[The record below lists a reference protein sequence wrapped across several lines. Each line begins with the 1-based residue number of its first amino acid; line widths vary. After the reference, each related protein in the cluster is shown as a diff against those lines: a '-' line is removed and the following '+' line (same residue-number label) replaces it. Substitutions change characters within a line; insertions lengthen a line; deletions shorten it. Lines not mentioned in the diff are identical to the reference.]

1 MLKNGSCASHPAVGE
16 VVMGDRRYS
25 ARILKQKK
33 NDEVIFSAVNKLFK
47 DLLVRE
53 SVKNSSDSQSD
64 IFTKLIK

>member
-1 MLKNGSCASHPAVGE
+1 MGS
-16 VVMGDRRYS
+16 RRYS

-33 NDEVIFSAVNKLFK
+33 SDEVIFSAVNKLFK

-53 SVKNSSDSQSD
+53 SAKNSSDSQSD

>member
-1 MLKNGSCASHPAVGE
+1 
-16 VVMGDRRYS
+16 MGNRRCS

-64 IFTKLIK
+64 IFTKLTK